1 MRFLLNMNVPRE
13 LATRLR
19 AKGHECRHVGDL
31 GMAQASDKEIV
42 EEARRNQDIIVTHDL
57 DYGGLVNFLGER
69 FPSVI
74 IFRMR
79 NTHPDNL
86 LARLTG
92 AWHRIEKALEE
103 GAVVVLGDASLRIRR
118 STTDRNSG

>member
-1 MRFLLNMNVPRE
+1 MS
-13 LATRLR
+13 R
-19 AKGHECRHVGDL
+19 ADD
-31 GMAQASDKEIV
+31 MEIV
-42 EEARRNQDIIVTHDL
+42 QEARRSQETIVTHDL

-69 FPSVI
+69 FPSVV

-103 GAVVVLGDASLRIRR
+103 GAIVVLEDASLRIRR
-118 STTDRNSG
+118 STTGRDSE